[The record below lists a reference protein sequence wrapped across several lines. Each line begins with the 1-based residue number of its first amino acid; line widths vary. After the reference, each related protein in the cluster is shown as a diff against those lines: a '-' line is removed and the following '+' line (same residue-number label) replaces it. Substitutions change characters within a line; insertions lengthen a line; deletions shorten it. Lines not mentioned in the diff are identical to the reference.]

1 MLSVTAPN
9 PTIASTAWASASPS
23 QPSRTSERVPSTMY
37 VTGLIVAR
45 NSSQP
50 LNTSFGASAGQL
62 GAAVIGGAGAVV
74 VIGGIGGVLHPFVTR
89 IPRSFL
95 QLVVG
100 TLLTTFG
107 TFWALEGIGIAWPGG
122 DGAIVGLLLLYLLTA
137 SANIALVRRRTLV
150 LAPERR

>member
-1 MLSVTAPN
+1 MF
-9 PTIASTAWASASPS
+9 
-23 QPSRTSERVPSTMY
+23 
-37 VTGLIVAR
+37 TGDGR
-45 NSSQP
+45 
-50 LNTSFGASAGQL
+50 
-62 GAAVIGGAGAVV
+62 
-74 VIGGIGGVLHPFVTR
+74 
-89 IPRSFL
+89 